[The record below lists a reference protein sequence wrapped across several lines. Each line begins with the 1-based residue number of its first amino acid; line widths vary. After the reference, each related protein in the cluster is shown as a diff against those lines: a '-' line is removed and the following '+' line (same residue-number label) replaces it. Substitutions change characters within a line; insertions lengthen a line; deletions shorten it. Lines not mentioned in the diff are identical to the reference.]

1 MPRILDF
8 SGCIVP
14 GMSAHDVVAL
24 FPTKI
29 DSGQTLLTPGFVI
42 KSSMLF
48 YDIIFPLSLGPLTYR
63 CPEELAAVIEPGIIV
78 AAPLRNRVTHGIVLR
93 KTETPP
99 EGRLRDRIK
108 DLIGPAGTVIS
119 KALLRLIP
127 WMSEYYIA
135 SEGMILKQTLPPEL
149 FESTRMIRQR
159 KTREHIG
166 LELPEL
172 PVSVLDP
179 ITAALP
185 EKKFRPFLIH
195 ALSVLQEYAV
205 VRAVIEKTQNVI
217 ILVPE
222 ISQADLLYQM
232 IHQTIPGQTI
242 HGVNAER
249 VCVLHSALSR
259 GRRSAYVEGIAAG
272 KYDIVIGTR
281 HALFAPL
288 KKVFCI
294 MVLQEHSS
302 FYKMEDGIRYHMR
315 DVAVKRAYLEKSV
328 VILSSI
334 TPSID
339 SYYNAQTGKY
349 GFIRPDSLQPV
360 PKTQPKISIV
370 DMRYCKK
377 TTPALSKTAINIAG
391 SRLKIGKNV
400 MFIVNRKGYATLICR
415 ECENTVACPDCGIAL
430 VMHKD
435 DMMLRCHYCGRSMEI
450 PLQCSRCR
458 SITLEPVGSGTERV
472 QEEIE
477 KVLGAQAVRFDKDA
491 VKKRS
496 DITAILKNISVSRSN
511 LLIGT
516 KLLTTH
522 LTILHRFSLA
532 VILNIDASTNFPD
545 FRASEKAF
553 AELSS
558 ILSHIDP
565 DGDMLIQTRAPGNPM
580 LRYFKAGNYH
590 SFVQEELAVRKT
602 LSYPPF
608 ARMIEITVAGG
619 TELAEKIVM
628 GLHKTAGTPATEVR
642 AIGVRGHV
650 EVLGPVASQSRHG
663 LRQTSIFL
671 KSTDRKALNRMAR
684 SVMDTYGKKDGTG
697 IRIDVDPA

>member
-1 MPRILDF
+1 
-8 SGCIVP
+8 
-14 GMSAHDVVAL
+14 MSTHAIVAL
-24 FPTKI
+24 FSTKI
-29 DSGQTLLTPGFVI
+29 DSAQRLLTPGFVI
-42 KSSMLF
+42 KFPMLF
-48 YDIIFPLSLGPLTYR
+48 YDIIFPLALGPLTYR
-63 CPEELAAVIEPGIIV
+63 CPPELAAVIEPGMIV

-93 KTETPP
+93 KTETLP
-99 EGRLRDRIK
+99 EGQLRNRIK
-108 DLIGPAGTVIS
+108 ELIGPTGTVLS
-119 KALLRLIP
+119 RALLRLIP

-135 SEGMILKQTLPPEL
+135 SEGMTLKQTLPPEL
-149 FESTRMIRQR
+149 FESTRMIKQR
-159 KTREHIG
+159 KTPEHIE
-166 LELPEL
+166 LDLPEV
-172 PVSVLDP
+172 PVSVLAP
-179 ITAALP
+179 ITESLT

-195 ALSVLQEYAV
+195 ARSVLQEYAV
-205 VRAVIEKTQNVI
+205 VRAIIEKTQNII

-232 IHQTIPGQTI
+232 IIGQKI
-242 HGVNAER
+242 HGVDTER
-249 VCVLHSALSR
+249 VCVLHSALSK

-272 KYDIVIGTR
+272 IYDIVIGTR

-288 KKVFCI
+288 KKVSCI
-294 MVLQEHSS
+294 MVLHEHSS
-302 FYKMEDGIRYHMR
+302 FYKMEEGIRYHMR

-349 GFIRPDSLQPV
+349 GFIRPDSLQHV
-360 PKTQPKISIV
+360 AKTQPKISIV

-400 MFIVNRKGYATLICR
+400 IFIVNRKGYATLICR
-415 ECENTVACPDCGIAL
+415 ECENTVACPDCGIAM
-430 VMHKD
+430 VMHKG

-450 PLQCSRCR
+450 PLQCGRCR
-458 SITLEPVGSGTERV
+458 SIALEPVGFGTERV

-477 KVLGAQAVRFDKDA
+477 KILGARAVRFDKDA

-496 DITAILKNISVSRSN
+496 DITTILKNILASASN

-516 KLLTTH
+516 RLLTTH

-558 ILSHIDP
+558 ILEHIDP

-580 LRYFKAGNYH
+580 LRYFKTGNYH

-608 ARMIEITVAGG
+608 ARLIEITVTGG
-619 TELAEKIVM
+619 TELADKIVI
-628 GLHKTAGTPATEVR
+628 GLHKAAHPIGKPANEVR
-642 AIGVRGHV
+642 AVGMRGHV

-663 LRQTSIFL
+663 LRQVSIFL
-671 KSTDRKALNRMAR
+671 KSADRKALNHAACF
-684 SVMDTYGKKDGTG
+684 VMDTYGKKDDTC